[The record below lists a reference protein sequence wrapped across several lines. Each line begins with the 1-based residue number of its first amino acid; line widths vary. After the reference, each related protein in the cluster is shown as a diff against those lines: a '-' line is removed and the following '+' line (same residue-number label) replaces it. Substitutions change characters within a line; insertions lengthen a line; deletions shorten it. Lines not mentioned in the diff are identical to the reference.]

1 MHYKSILHMKHIVPV
16 LSACCIAILS
26 GCGPAEKDATG
37 KIKLGFSAVKDKP
50 IKVYYSFS
58 VTSVSAKAVTTF
70 NMELSGKGETDAN
83 GNTTVQ
89 FRNDAISMEGIVN
102 GEIASAKAGSTDT
115 LTGELR
121 LVAMPVFSLLGK
133 TYQVVYSPQLD
144 KKSEIQVNGTEIVDS
159 TENKMQFYVRY
170 PDHEVGVGDTWQKEL
185 LIKAGNKMNCSATYT
200 LKEIKGD
207 SAVIAIQGKL
217 YGKGESFGNEFSID
231 GKLNGT
237 FTVDVQTGWPLSTRI
252 DEEFSLKMED
262 KDLPMTYSIRSKVE

>member
-1 MHYKSILHMKHIVPV
+1 MKHIFPV
-16 LSACCIAILS
+16 LSALFIAILS
-26 GCGPAEKDATG
+26 GCGPAEKDVTG
-37 KIKLGFSAVKDKP
+37 KIKLEFSAVKDKP
-50 IKVYYSFS
+50 VKVYYSFS

-83 GNTTVQ
+83 GTTTVQ
-89 FRNDAISMEGIVN
+89 FKNDAISMEGLVN
-102 GEIASAKAGSTDT
+102 GELVSAVAGSSDT

-133 TYQVVYSPQLD
+133 SYRVVYTPQLD
-144 KKSEIQVNGTEIVDS
+144 KRSEIQVEGTETVDS

-207 SAVIAIQGKL
+207 SAIISIDGKL
-217 YGKGESFGNEFSID
+217 YGKGESFGNEFTID
-231 GKLNGT
+231 GKLSGT
-237 FTVDVQTGWPLSTRI
+237 FTVDVQTGWPLNTRI
-252 DEEFSLKMED
+252 DEDFNLKIGD
-262 KDLPMTYSIRSKVE
+262 KNLPMLYTIRSKVE